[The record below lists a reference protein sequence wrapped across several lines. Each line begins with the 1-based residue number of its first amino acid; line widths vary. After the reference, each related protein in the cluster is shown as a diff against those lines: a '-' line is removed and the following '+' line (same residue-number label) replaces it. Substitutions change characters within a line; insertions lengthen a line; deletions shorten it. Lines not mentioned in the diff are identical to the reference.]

1 MCKAYLFHTTSIF
14 NFVQMPVADKYTDI
28 LYMRTLLFPPIFHGK
43 SVTLC
48 RGWRG
53 VYIFS
58 ICTYPWQKTIHG
70 VPTWIKQE
78 VVNLGARNYVTNSW
92 FLKTEKSKSNVP
104 VLCTIETNVAWIQ
117 DWTKTFH
124 ILVSL
129 RIPFFLFI

>member
-43 SVTLC
+43 SITLG
-48 RGWRG
+48 RGWRK
-53 VYIFS
+53 VYIGFL
-58 ICTYPWQKTIHG
+58 I
-70 VPTWIKQE
+70 VPTPGRRPFMEYPHGSNRKSSIWAPGIMSQIPDFWKQ
-78 VVNLGARNYVTNSW
+78 
-92 FLKTEKSKSNVP
+92 KSKSNVP
-104 VLCTIETNVAWIQ
+104 VLCTIETNIAWIQ